1 MTLIIGTGKNLNG
14 LSDFIVRVLIVTLF
28 AFAIGWML
36 AVCTGC
42 TYTRIGVDHETGNR
56 HVFTVGLPT
65 QIEGNGIKADNR
77 INIFE
82 GLNFKD

>member
-1 MTLIIGTGKNLNG
+1 MKTFLNRIIIIELFILICL
-14 LSDFIVRVLIVTLF
+14 LF
-28 AFAIGWML
+28 SS
-36 AVCTGC
+36 C

-56 HVFTVGLPT
+56 NVFTVGLPT

-82 GLNFKD
+82 GLNFEK